1 MDAQRA
7 LLDELMGAARN
18 LTEEEKKEYKEI
30 KWDDKEVCP
39 FYMVRFCP
47 HDLFVNTRSDLGP
60 CPRIHDQKLKESF
73 EKSPRHDAYVP
84 KFEAELAQ
92 FCEKLVG
99 FIFILVMDLDRRVR
113 RGRERLSQEVEP
125 APPPPISAE
134 KSEQLSLLEE
144 KIKNLLEQVE
154 TLGEAGKVDEAEAL
168 MRKVEILNVE
178 KTTLTQQS
186 QNDKVLMMAQEKKM
200 ALCEICGSFLVANDA
215 AERTQ
220 SHISGKQHIGY
231 GMVRDFIT
239 EYKEAKEKAREEE
252 RLAKEKEVEDRRKQR
267 EKEYESRKR
276 SGSSD
281 RDRYRDRDRDRERE
295 RYRERDR
302 ERSREWD
309 GRSGRDGGRGADWR
323 SRDRHRDRSRSRS
336 PVRHGHRRSP
346 RSPVRQ
352 Y

>member
-30 KWDDKEVCP
+30 RWDDKEVCA

-92 FCEKLVG
+92 FCEKLV
-99 FIFILVMDLDRRVR
+99 MDLDRRVR

-125 APPPPISAE
+125 VPPPPISAE
-134 KSEQLSLLEE
+134 KSEQLSVLEE

-220 SHISGKQHIGY
+220 SHITGKQHIGY

-239 EYKEAKEKAREEE
+239 EYKEAKEKAREED
-252 RLAKEKEVEDRRKQR
+252 RLAREKEVEERRKQR

-276 SGSSD
+276 RSGSSD
-281 RDRYRDRDRDRERE
+281 RDRYRDRGRDRERE

-309 GRSGRDGGRGADWR
+309 GRSGRDGGRGADLR

-336 PVRHGHRRSP
+336 PVRHSHRKSP
-346 RSPVRQ
+346 RSPVRH

>member
-7 LLDELMGAARN
+7 LLDELMGAGFA
-18 LTEEEKKEYKEI
+18 LTI
-30 KWDDKEVCP
+30 S
-39 FYMVRFCP
+39 
-47 HDLFVNTRSDLGP
+47 LSTR
-60 CPRIHDQKLKESF
+60 
-73 EKSPRHDAYVP
+73 
-84 KFEAELAQ
+84 EA
-92 FCEKLVG
+92 
-99 FIFILVMDLDRRVR
+99 ISVMDLDRRVR